1 MLTTLNHFLTRLR
14 YSPFPRRYRVT
25 PRHNPWVF
33 RRSLLRAIRTELRGA
48 SARSEPQNAGWPTNL
63 EGTTLRQHRA

>member
-1 MLTTLNHFLTRLR
+1 MLTTLKNVLTRLLHPQ
-14 YSPFPRRYRVT
+14 STRRYRVT

-33 RRSLLRAIRTELRGA
+33 RRCLLRAIRAELRRPCDQPGPRKSGW
-48 SARSEPQNAGWPTNL
+48 SANL